1 MAEGIRIR
9 HNVRRG
15 QMLPVQLLFEPWPTN
30 RAECGVCHTIHPCKV
45 LHLTL
50 DDTGAVIVS
59 QEIKAKI
66 WRVPTNGGF
75 RVVNTVANPPAQG
88 ITPDTVKLK
97 IDAVEIGGGL
107 QTAEPNRRYATVAP
121 DNPPDT
127 RLVDLDTYVT
137 VAQRHGVT
145 IGAALNVLLANILGL
160 GETSQEGRDERQKV
174 AS

>member
-9 HNVRRG
+9 HNVRRS
-15 QMLPVQLLFEPWPTN
+15 QMLPVPLLFEPWPTN

-45 LHLTL
+45 IHLTL

-59 QEIKAKI
+59 KEVKAKI

-75 RVVNTVANPPAQG
+75 RVVNPVANPPAQG

-97 IDAVEIGGGL
+97 VEAVEIGGGL
-107 QTAEPNRRYATVAP
+107 QAAEPNRRYATVAAE
-121 DNPPDT
+121 DPPAT
-127 RLVDLDTYVT
+127 RTVDLEEYVT
-137 VAQRHGVT
+137 VAQRHGIN
-145 IGAALNVLLANILGL
+145 IGTALNVLLANILGL
-160 GETSQEGRDERQKV
+160 GETSQEGRDERQDI

>member
-15 QMLPVQLLFEPWPTN
+15 QMLPVPLLFEPWPTN

-59 QEIKAKI
+59 KEIKAKI

-75 RVVNTVANPPAQG
+75 QVVNTVAKPPAQG
-88 ITPDTVKLK
+88 IAPDTVKLK

-107 QTAEPNRRYATVAP
+107 QVAEPNRRYATVAAE
-121 DNPPDT
+121 DPPDT
-127 RLVDLDTYVT
+127 RPVTLDEYVT
-137 VAQRHGVT
+137 IAQRRGISIDV
-145 IGAALNVLLANILGL
+145 ALAVLLKHILGL
-160 GETSQEGRDERQKV
+160 TEEDQDERRSV
-174 AS
+174 ASRG